1 MTEWLANLRST
12 QPSNELKMNNVM
24 KGRDVATD
32 IKVTIFSQ
40 TITGAM
46 QTSHLPICYACP
58 FMPNNIIVKS
68 FEWQLQPKPSEHK
81 KEIEND
87 SVLLLLL
94 LLFCII
100 SSHNIEANVIGS
112 HSMFLL

>member
-1 MTEWLANLRST
+1 
-12 QPSNELKMNNVM
+12 MNNVM

-46 QTSHLPICYACP
+46 QTSHLPICYSCP
-58 FMPNNIIVKS
+58 FMPNNIIVKT
-68 FEWQLQPKPSEHK
+68 FEWQPQPKPSEHK
-81 KEIEND
+81 KEVENV